1 MSQENVERVRAAYDA
16 FNRGDTAA
24 WLDNFE
30 ADAELHD
37 LPTTPD
43 QRFYRGHNGLREW
56 AESMMQAFADFRFE
70 LQEFTEVGNFIVV
83 AVRISARGLES
94 GVPTDMQV
102 FHVLEQSANDKV
114 QSISGFLS
122 RADALEAAG
131 LSEQDAHA
139 DS

>member
-1 MSQENVERVRAAYDA
+1 MSQETIEWVRTGYDA

-43 QRFYRGHNGLREW
+43 QRFYRGHDGLREW

-70 LQEFTEVGNFIVV
+70 PQEIREVGKFVV
-83 AVRISARGLES
+83 VSVRISARGAGS
-94 GVPTDMQV
+94 RVPTEMQV
-102 FHVLEQSANDKV
+102 FHVFEQSASGKV
-114 QSISGFLS
+114 QSIAGFLS
-122 RADALEAAG
+122 RAEALEAVG
-131 LSEQDAHA
+131 LSE
-139 DS
+139 